1 MDDPYDL
8 ERFVDAQ
15 DQYGEYARAASELRN
30 GRKTSHWM
38 WYVFPQMRGLGQ
50 SQQSHKY
57 GITSLAEARA
67 YLQHPVLGPRLL
79 ECTQLLLSV
88 EGHSA
93 VQILGSVDAM
103 KLRSCMTLFSRAAP
117 EESAFRQVLDTYF
130 QGLEDEKTVRLLDGD
145 GTG

>member
-88 EGHSA
+88 EGRSA

>member
-1 MDDPYDL
+1 MHDPYQL
-8 ERFVDAQ
+8 QRFVDAQ
-15 DQYGEYARAASELRN
+15 DQYGEYARATSELRS

-50 SQQSHKY
+50 SPQSHEY
-57 GITSLAEARA
+57 GIISLAEARA

-88 EGHSA
+88 EARSA
-93 VQILGSVDAM
+93 GQILGSVDAM
-103 KLRSCMTLFSRAAP
+103 KLRSCMTLFGRAAP
-117 EESAFRQVLDTYF
+117 EEATFRQVLEKYF
-130 QGLEDEKTVRLLDGD
+130 QGLEDEKTVELLGGD